1 MNAEELI
8 RVMQKRR
15 SVRRYSGEPVPMEK
29 LNLILQAGM
38 MAPSGRAIRPWELI
52 VIRDKQ
58 KLIDLSS
65 SRMGGSARMLV
76 GADLAIAVVAD
87 EEKSDV
93 WTEDCC
99 CVMENM
105 HLMASALGVG
115 SCWIQCRERM
125 ALDGETTEDY
135 VRTLLQ
141 YPSECRLEAILS
153 LGMPEEEWP
162 ETPLEALPY
171 GKIHI
176 NKY

>member
-38 MAPSGRAIRPWELI
+38 MAPSGRAIRPWEL
-52 VIRDKQ
+52 
-58 KLIDLSS
+58 
-65 SRMGGSARMLV
+65 
-76 GADLAIAVVAD
+76 AVVGD

-125 ALDGETTEDY
+125 AMDGETTEDY

>member
-1 MNAEELI
+1 MNGEDLLKI
-8 RVMQKRR
+8 MQMRR
-15 SVRRYSGEPVPMEK
+15 SVRSYSGDPVPMEK

-52 VIRDKQ
+52 VVRDKQ

-65 SRMGGSARMLV
+65 SRMGVVV
-76 GADLAIAVVAD
+76 GD

-105 HLMASALGVG
+105 HLMASALGVA
-115 SCWIQCRERM
+115 SCWIQGRERM
-125 ALDGETTEDY
+125 AMDGETAEEY
-135 VRTLLQ
+135 ARTILQ
-141 YPSECRLEAILS
+141 FPAECKLEAILS
-153 LGMPEEEWP
+153 LGMPEQEWP
-162 ETPLEALPY
+162 QTPIDSLPY